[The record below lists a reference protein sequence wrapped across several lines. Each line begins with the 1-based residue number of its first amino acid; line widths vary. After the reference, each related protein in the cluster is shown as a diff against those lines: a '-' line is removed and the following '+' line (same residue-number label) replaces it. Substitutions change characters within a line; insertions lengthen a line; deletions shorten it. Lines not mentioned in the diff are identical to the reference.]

1 MIAFDPFTN
10 EVREFDLCA
19 GDVFEVHSRPFL
31 VTCPDDSG
39 RGPLFVVGKDGR
51 SRSLAEYED
60 ELRVSG
66 AIPNM
71 LRHIG
76 AWRDES

>member
-1 MIAFDPFTN
+1 MIAFDPRSC
-10 EVREFDLCA
+10 EVRDFDLCQ
-19 GDVFEVHSRPFL
+19 GDVFEAVGRVFL

-39 RGPLFVVGKDGR
+39 RGPLSVVGEDGR

-71 LRHIG
+71 VRHIG